1 MDEKELVQR
10 AKIGDKEALNELIE
24 RYYDEVY
31 RFLYRRMGNKAAA
44 EDVTQDTF
52 IKFIKNL
59 PYYKEKNKLK
69 SFLFTIAINTSN
81 DFFRRHKQ
89 ETSLLS
95 LDNVSEETTEEVT
108 EDEIL
113 QKEEAVIVCQA
124 VLSLPDIQRDVII
137 LRFYH
142 DLKIKEIASVLKI
155 PIPTVKTRLRR
166 ALKALKEY
174 ELW

>member
-1 MDEKELVQR
+1 MDEKELVCR
-10 AKIGDKEALNELIE
+10 AKLGDKEALNEIVDM
-24 RYYDEVY
+24 YYDEIY

-81 DFFRRHKQ
+81 DYFRRYKQ
-89 ETSLLS
+89 ELFFLT
-95 LDNVSEETTEEVT
+95 LDNIGEEIT
-108 EDEIL
+108 EDKTL
-113 QKEEAVIVCQA
+113 QKEDALIVREA

-142 DLKIKEIASVLKI
+142 DLKIKEIASVQKV
-155 PIPTVKTRLRR
+155 PVPTVKTRLRR
-166 ALKALKEY
+166 ALKALKEC

>member
-1 MDEKELVQR
+1 MDEKELVCR
-10 AKIGDKEALNELIE
+10 AKLGDKEALNEIVDM
-24 RYYDEVY
+24 YYDEIY

-81 DFFRRHKQ
+81 DYFRRYKQ
-89 ETSLLS
+89 ELFFLT
-95 LDNVSEETTEEVT
+95 LDNIGEEIT
-108 EDEIL
+108 EDKTL
-113 QKEEAVIVCQA
+113 QKEDALIVREA

-142 DLKIKEIASVLKI
+142 DLKIKEIASVQEV
-155 PIPTVKTRLRR
+155 PVPTVKTRLRR
-166 ALKALKEY
+166 ALKALKEC